1 MSKMYLVTRINAAQI
16 SHRPAEVAY
25 IKSREVADRFI
36 RSERAYNS
44 KWVFEVKEVML
55 DLADQDAGI

>member
-16 SHRPAEVAY
+16 SHKPVEVAY
-25 IKSREVADRFI
+25 IKSREVVDRFI
-36 RSERAYNS
+36 RSERAYNN

-55 DLADQDAGI
+55 DLADHAGI